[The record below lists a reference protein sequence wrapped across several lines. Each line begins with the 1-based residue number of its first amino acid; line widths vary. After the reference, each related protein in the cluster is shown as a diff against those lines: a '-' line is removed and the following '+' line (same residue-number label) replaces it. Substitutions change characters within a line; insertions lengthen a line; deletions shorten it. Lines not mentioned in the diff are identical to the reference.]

1 MECHRKPLAR
11 IPGGGEA
18 PLGQALRSAAHRHAR
33 QSRLSPQ
40 ARAGS
45 LRADPRGS
53 RAPGVRLAEEP
64 VRPARQG
71 GEQPLI
77 KYPTFLVIAE
87 PPRDAGNVIPLR
99 SARVRRAPPAALVGS
114 PPRRDTSWRDLVR
127 RLLKN
132 LGKD

>member
-1 MECHRKPLAR
+1 M
-11 IPGGGEA
+11 
-18 PLGQALRSAAHRHAR
+18 
-33 QSRLSPQ
+33 
-40 ARAGS
+40 
-45 LRADPRGS
+45 
-53 RAPGVRLAEEP
+53 
-64 VRPARQG
+64 
-71 GEQPLI
+71 I

-99 SARVRRAPPAALVGS
+99 SARVRRAPPAALAGS